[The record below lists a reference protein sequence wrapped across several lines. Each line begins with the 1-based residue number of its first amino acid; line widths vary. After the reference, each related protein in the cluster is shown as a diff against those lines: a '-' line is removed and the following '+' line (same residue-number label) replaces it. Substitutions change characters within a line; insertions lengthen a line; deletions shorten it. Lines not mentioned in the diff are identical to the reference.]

1 MPARRRARV
10 LSLSIQK
17 LRENGRAM
25 SYETI
30 LFEIANGAARLTL
43 NRPDRLNSFTVQMHG
58 EVADALAKVEANADA
73 RVLLITGAGRGFCA
87 GQDLSDR
94 AVAPG
99 GDGVDLGESLENRY
113 NPLIRRLINLPKPVV
128 CAVNGVAAGA
138 GANIA
143 FAADIVLAAKS
154 AKFIQSFA
162 NIGLVPDSGGA
173 WILPR
178 LVGQAR
184 AMGLALTGQPITAEQ
199 AEDWGLIWRAV
210 DDATL
215 MEDANAL
222 VEQFARGPTK
232 GYAAIK
238 RAIRASWSASLD
250 QQLDHERD
258 NQRELGRSADY
269 REGVAAF
276 SEKRKPNFTG
286 KADRKSTR
294 LNSSHIPLSRMPS
307 SA

>member
-1 MPARRRARV
+1 MA
-10 LSLSIQK
+10 
-17 LRENGRAM
+17 
-25 SYETI
+25 YETI

-58 EVADALAKVEANADA
+58 EVAEALTQVEQDDSVRA
-73 RVLLITGAGRGFCA
+73 LLITGAGRGFCA
-87 GQDLSDR
+87 GQDLADR

-99 GDGVDLGESLENRY
+99 GEGVDLGESLENRY
-113 NPLIRRLINLPKPVV
+113 NPLIRRLVNLPKPVV

-143 FAADIVLAAKS
+143 FAADIVFAAKS

-162 NIGLVPDSGGA
+162 NIGLVPDSGGT

-199 AEDWGLIWRAV
+199 AESCGLIWRAV
-210 DDATL
+210 DDANL
-215 MEDANAL
+215 MSEANAL

-238 RAIRASWSASLD
+238 RAIRSGWGVSLD

-286 KADRKSTR
+286 R
-294 LNSSHIPLSRMPS
+294 
-307 SA
+307 